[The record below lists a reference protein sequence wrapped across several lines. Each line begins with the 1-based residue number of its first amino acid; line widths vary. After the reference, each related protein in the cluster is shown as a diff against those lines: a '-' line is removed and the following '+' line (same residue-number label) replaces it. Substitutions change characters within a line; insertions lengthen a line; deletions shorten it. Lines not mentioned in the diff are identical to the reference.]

1 MQDLIQFYE
10 TIYSIH
16 ENRSPYGA
24 NLSFS
29 FLDVEKKNL
38 TKCAPATFLPI
49 STLQI
54 AMHLL
59 PWDHPYITSATGLGG
74 SQCLRMNL
82 YVQKIWGLKLQ

>member
-1 MQDLIQFYE
+1 MKNLSRILKLGLELRMPSDKLCTFFMQDLIQFYE

-29 FLDVEKKNL
+29 FLDVGKKNL
-38 TKCAPATFLPI
+38 TKCALATFLPI

-59 PWDHPYITSATGLGG
+59 P
-74 SQCLRMNL
+74 
-82 YVQKIWGLKLQ
+82 